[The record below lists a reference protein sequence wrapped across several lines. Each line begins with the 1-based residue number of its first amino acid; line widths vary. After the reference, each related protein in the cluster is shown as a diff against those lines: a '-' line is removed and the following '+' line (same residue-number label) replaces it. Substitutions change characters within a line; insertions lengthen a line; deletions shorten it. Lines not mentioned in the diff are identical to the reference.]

1 MENVVIPKQE
11 MIKIVMDY
19 LIFEGYQTAASAFA
33 NEANIEPSGDCNLLD
48 ERLRIRDAI
57 FQGDLQSA
65 IEEINDIDP
74 ELLDSNKGLH
84 FALLRLQLIEL
95 IKNMFN
101 GSEAEKPQLFG
112 AAVTFAQQNLAPYT
126 PQSDKYK
133 SDLERAMALLIV
145 PKEAWQS
152 KSYSSAS
159 HSDHLSAFG
168 PLSDLVHPSLKIDIV
183 RDVNAAI
190 LRSLGRAD
198 YSSIHKM
205 LQIRAWS
212 QEQAREKRL
221 DFGKSMNINLWDLPE
236 EPQSAN
242 GNGGDTQMTEDT
254 DESGSDPI
262 QRYTNIESSR

>member
-1 MENVVIPKQE
+1 M
-11 MIKIVMDY
+11 
-19 LIFEGYQTAASAFA
+19 
-33 NEANIEPSGDCNLLD
+33 
-48 ERLRIRDAI
+48 
-57 FQGDLQSA
+57 
-65 IEEINDIDP
+65 
-74 ELLDSNKGLH
+74 DSNKGLH

-152 KSYSSAS
+152 KSYSSVPQN
-159 HSDHLSAFG
+159 DQLSAFG

-190 LRSLGRAD
+190 LRSQGRAD

-205 LQIRAWS
+205 LQIRAWA
-212 QEQAREKRL
+212 QDQAREKRL
-221 DFGKSMNINLWDLPE
+221 ELGKSMNISLWDLPD

-254 DESGSDPI
+254 DESSSDPI
-262 QRYTNIESSR
+262 QRYTNIEPSRWGRVA

>member
-1 MENVVIPKQE
+1 M
-11 MIKIVMDY
+11 
-19 LIFEGYQTAASAFA
+19 
-33 NEANIEPSGDCNLLD
+33 
-48 ERLRIRDAI
+48 
-57 FQGDLQSA
+57 
-65 IEEINDIDP
+65 
-74 ELLDSNKGLH
+74 DSNKGLH

-205 LQIRAWS
+205 LQIRACLRNKH
-212 QEQAREKRL
+212 ERK
-221 DFGKSMNINLWDLPE
+221 G
-236 EPQSAN
+236 
-242 GNGGDTQMTEDT
+242 
-254 DESGSDPI
+254 
-262 QRYTNIESSR
+262 